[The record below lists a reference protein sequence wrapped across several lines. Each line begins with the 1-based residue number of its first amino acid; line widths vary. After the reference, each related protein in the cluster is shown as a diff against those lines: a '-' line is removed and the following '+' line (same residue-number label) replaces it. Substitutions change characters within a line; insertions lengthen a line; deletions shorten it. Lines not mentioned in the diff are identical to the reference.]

1 MLQGKHITFSY
12 SDSAKGKIDVL
23 KDVSFEIREHDFI
36 GLIGTSGSGKTTL
49 IKHLNGLLKA
59 ESGEIFFNGENI
71 YSKKYPI
78 SKLRKEVGLVF
89 QYPEQQLFGRTIL
102 KDVMYGPLNL
112 GMSEEEAEKSAV
124 ESLELVGIS
133 KEYYHLSPM
142 ELSGGQK
149 RCVAIAGVLAM
160 QPEILVLDEPA
171 AGLDPETKNE
181 IFELLCRIRK
191 ERNNA
196 IVLVSHHMEDVAQFA
211 NRVWVMHEGKIAMDG
226 TPEEV
231 YGRVEELEEM
241 HIGIPQITHLTYSL
255 IQEGL
260 PLPRPAINVADAEEM
275 LVRIFKGE
283 KIRDITI
290 GRYYDSE
297 SVIHRMDPRTKL
309 MGVLVYI
316 ISLFLVKNVWWYLG
330 CLIVMLVLYRLARVP
345 VGYLL
350 KGLRGILVLLCFTF
364 LFRMLYTPG
373 DAVASVWIFTITKQ
387 GIWKAVQM
395 TARIALMITGAS
407 LLSYTSTP
415 KELADGLEKA
425 FSGLGKI
432 GVPVHEM
439 AVIVM
444 IAFRFIPIMLEE
456 LNVLMDAQAARGAR
470 FEEGNVVE
478 KCKGVMTLLFPLFL
492 MTVRRSSDLAMAMEA
507 RGYTGSTETSRMYPL
522 TYKKED
528 RAGYIVILIYLAVF
542 IIGRISFLFF

>member
-1 MLQGKHITFSY
+1 M
-12 SDSAKGKIDVL
+12 
-23 KDVSFEIREHDFI
+23 
-36 GLIGTSGSGKTTL
+36 
-49 IKHLNGLLKA
+49 
-59 ESGEIFFNGENI
+59 
-71 YSKKYPI
+71 
-78 SKLRKEVGLVF
+78 
-89 QYPEQQLFGRTIL
+89 
-102 KDVMYGPLNL
+102 
-112 GMSEEEAEKSAV
+112 
-124 ESLELVGIS
+124 
-133 KEYYHLSPM
+133 
-142 ELSGGQK
+142 
-149 RCVAIAGVLAM
+149 
-160 QPEILVLDEPA
+160 
-171 AGLDPETKNE
+171 
-181 IFELLCRIRK
+181 
-191 ERNNA
+191 
-196 IVLVSHHMEDVAQFA
+196 
-211 NRVWVMHEGKIAMDG
+211 
-226 TPEEV
+226 
-231 YGRVEELEEM
+231 
-241 HIGIPQITHLTYSL
+241 
-255 IQEGL
+255 
-260 PLPRPAINVADAEEM
+260 
-275 LVRIFKGE
+275 
-283 KIRDITI
+283 IRDITI

-350 KGLRGILVLLCFTF
+350 KGLRGILVLLCF

-507 RGYTGSTETSRMYPL
+507 RCYHGGEGRTKMKPL
-522 TYKKED
+522 HYEKRD
-528 RAGYIVILIYLAVF
+528 RLSYLILFVFLAAMIVL
-542 IIGRISFLFF
+542 RIFL

>member
-1 MLQGKHITFSY
+1 M
-12 SDSAKGKIDVL
+12 
-23 KDVSFEIREHDFI
+23 
-36 GLIGTSGSGKTTL
+36 
-49 IKHLNGLLKA
+49 
-59 ESGEIFFNGENI
+59 
-71 YSKKYPI
+71 
-78 SKLRKEVGLVF
+78 
-89 QYPEQQLFGRTIL
+89 
-102 KDVMYGPLNL
+102 
-112 GMSEEEAEKSAV
+112 
-124 ESLELVGIS
+124 
-133 KEYYHLSPM
+133 
-142 ELSGGQK
+142 
-149 RCVAIAGVLAM
+149 
-160 QPEILVLDEPA
+160 
-171 AGLDPETKNE
+171 
-181 IFELLCRIRK
+181 
-191 ERNNA
+191 
-196 IVLVSHHMEDVAQFA
+196 
-211 NRVWVMHEGKIAMDG
+211 
-226 TPEEV
+226 
-231 YGRVEELEEM
+231 
-241 HIGIPQITHLTYSL
+241 
-255 IQEGL
+255 
-260 PLPRPAINVADAEEM
+260 
-275 LVRIFKGE
+275 
-283 KIRDITI
+283 IRDITI

-444 IAFRFIPIMLEE
+444 IAFRFIPIMLE
-456 LNVLMDAQAARGAR
+456 AQAARGAR

>member
-1 MLQGKHITFSY
+1 M
-12 SDSAKGKIDVL
+12 
-23 KDVSFEIREHDFI
+23 
-36 GLIGTSGSGKTTL
+36 
-49 IKHLNGLLKA
+49 
-59 ESGEIFFNGENI
+59 
-71 YSKKYPI
+71 
-78 SKLRKEVGLVF
+78 
-89 QYPEQQLFGRTIL
+89 
-102 KDVMYGPLNL
+102 
-112 GMSEEEAEKSAV
+112 
-124 ESLELVGIS
+124 
-133 KEYYHLSPM
+133 
-142 ELSGGQK
+142 
-149 RCVAIAGVLAM
+149 
-160 QPEILVLDEPA
+160 
-171 AGLDPETKNE
+171 
-181 IFELLCRIRK
+181 
-191 ERNNA
+191 
-196 IVLVSHHMEDVAQFA
+196 
-211 NRVWVMHEGKIAMDG
+211 
-226 TPEEV
+226 
-231 YGRVEELEEM
+231 
-241 HIGIPQITHLTYSL
+241 
-255 IQEGL
+255 
-260 PLPRPAINVADAEEM
+260 
-275 LVRIFKGE
+275 
-283 KIRDITI
+283 IRDITI

-444 IAFRFIPIMLEE
+444 
-456 LNVLMDAQAARGAR
+456 AARGAR

>member
-1 MLQGKHITFSY
+1 M
-12 SDSAKGKIDVL
+12 
-23 KDVSFEIREHDFI
+23 
-36 GLIGTSGSGKTTL
+36 
-49 IKHLNGLLKA
+49 
-59 ESGEIFFNGENI
+59 
-71 YSKKYPI
+71 
-78 SKLRKEVGLVF
+78 
-89 QYPEQQLFGRTIL
+89 
-102 KDVMYGPLNL
+102 
-112 GMSEEEAEKSAV
+112 
-124 ESLELVGIS
+124 
-133 KEYYHLSPM
+133 
-142 ELSGGQK
+142 
-149 RCVAIAGVLAM
+149 
-160 QPEILVLDEPA
+160 
-171 AGLDPETKNE
+171 
-181 IFELLCRIRK
+181 
-191 ERNNA
+191 
-196 IVLVSHHMEDVAQFA
+196 
-211 NRVWVMHEGKIAMDG
+211 
-226 TPEEV
+226 
-231 YGRVEELEEM
+231 
-241 HIGIPQITHLTYSL
+241 
-255 IQEGL
+255 
-260 PLPRPAINVADAEEM
+260 
-275 LVRIFKGE
+275 
-283 KIRDITI
+283 IRDITI

-387 GIWKAVQM
+387 GIWK
-395 TARIALMITGAS
+395 
-407 LLSYTSTP
+407 
-415 KELADGLEKA
+415 
-425 FSGLGKI
+425 
-432 GVPVHEM
+432 

>member
-1 MLQGKHITFSY
+1 M
-12 SDSAKGKIDVL
+12 
-23 KDVSFEIREHDFI
+23 
-36 GLIGTSGSGKTTL
+36 
-49 IKHLNGLLKA
+49 
-59 ESGEIFFNGENI
+59 
-71 YSKKYPI
+71 
-78 SKLRKEVGLVF
+78 
-89 QYPEQQLFGRTIL
+89 
-102 KDVMYGPLNL
+102 
-112 GMSEEEAEKSAV
+112 
-124 ESLELVGIS
+124 
-133 KEYYHLSPM
+133 
-142 ELSGGQK
+142 
-149 RCVAIAGVLAM
+149 
-160 QPEILVLDEPA
+160 
-171 AGLDPETKNE
+171 
-181 IFELLCRIRK
+181 
-191 ERNNA
+191 
-196 IVLVSHHMEDVAQFA
+196 
-211 NRVWVMHEGKIAMDG
+211 
-226 TPEEV
+226 
-231 YGRVEELEEM
+231 
-241 HIGIPQITHLTYSL
+241 
-255 IQEGL
+255 
-260 PLPRPAINVADAEEM
+260 
-275 LVRIFKGE
+275 
-283 KIRDITI
+283 IRDITI

-542 IIGRISFLFF
+542 IIGRISFLFFCHNESSNTYGIKNWRNNIC

>member
-1 MLQGKHITFSY
+1 M
-12 SDSAKGKIDVL
+12 
-23 KDVSFEIREHDFI
+23 
-36 GLIGTSGSGKTTL
+36 
-49 IKHLNGLLKA
+49 
-59 ESGEIFFNGENI
+59 
-71 YSKKYPI
+71 
-78 SKLRKEVGLVF
+78 
-89 QYPEQQLFGRTIL
+89 
-102 KDVMYGPLNL
+102 
-112 GMSEEEAEKSAV
+112 
-124 ESLELVGIS
+124 
-133 KEYYHLSPM
+133 
-142 ELSGGQK
+142 
-149 RCVAIAGVLAM
+149 
-160 QPEILVLDEPA
+160 
-171 AGLDPETKNE
+171 
-181 IFELLCRIRK
+181 
-191 ERNNA
+191 
-196 IVLVSHHMEDVAQFA
+196 
-211 NRVWVMHEGKIAMDG
+211 
-226 TPEEV
+226 
-231 YGRVEELEEM
+231 
-241 HIGIPQITHLTYSL
+241 
-255 IQEGL
+255 
-260 PLPRPAINVADAEEM
+260 
-275 LVRIFKGE
+275 
-283 KIRDITI
+283 IRDITI

-470 FEEGNVVE
+470 FEVVE

>member
-1 MLQGKHITFSY
+1 M
-12 SDSAKGKIDVL
+12 
-23 KDVSFEIREHDFI
+23 
-36 GLIGTSGSGKTTL
+36 
-49 IKHLNGLLKA
+49 
-59 ESGEIFFNGENI
+59 
-71 YSKKYPI
+71 
-78 SKLRKEVGLVF
+78 
-89 QYPEQQLFGRTIL
+89 
-102 KDVMYGPLNL
+102 
-112 GMSEEEAEKSAV
+112 
-124 ESLELVGIS
+124 
-133 KEYYHLSPM
+133 
-142 ELSGGQK
+142 
-149 RCVAIAGVLAM
+149 
-160 QPEILVLDEPA
+160 
-171 AGLDPETKNE
+171 
-181 IFELLCRIRK
+181 
-191 ERNNA
+191 
-196 IVLVSHHMEDVAQFA
+196 
-211 NRVWVMHEGKIAMDG
+211 
-226 TPEEV
+226 
-231 YGRVEELEEM
+231 
-241 HIGIPQITHLTYSL
+241 
-255 IQEGL
+255 
-260 PLPRPAINVADAEEM
+260 
-275 LVRIFKGE
+275 
-283 KIRDITI
+283 IRDITI

-316 ISLFLVKNVWWYLG
+316 ISLFLVKNVWWYLV

-415 KELADGLEKA
+415 KELADGLE
-425 FSGLGKI
+425 KI

>member
-1 MLQGKHITFSY
+1 M
-12 SDSAKGKIDVL
+12 
-23 KDVSFEIREHDFI
+23 
-36 GLIGTSGSGKTTL
+36 
-49 IKHLNGLLKA
+49 
-59 ESGEIFFNGENI
+59 
-71 YSKKYPI
+71 
-78 SKLRKEVGLVF
+78 
-89 QYPEQQLFGRTIL
+89 
-102 KDVMYGPLNL
+102 
-112 GMSEEEAEKSAV
+112 
-124 ESLELVGIS
+124 
-133 KEYYHLSPM
+133 
-142 ELSGGQK
+142 
-149 RCVAIAGVLAM
+149 
-160 QPEILVLDEPA
+160 
-171 AGLDPETKNE
+171 
-181 IFELLCRIRK
+181 
-191 ERNNA
+191 
-196 IVLVSHHMEDVAQFA
+196 
-211 NRVWVMHEGKIAMDG
+211 
-226 TPEEV
+226 
-231 YGRVEELEEM
+231 
-241 HIGIPQITHLTYSL
+241 
-255 IQEGL
+255 
-260 PLPRPAINVADAEEM
+260 
-275 LVRIFKGE
+275 
-283 KIRDITI
+283 IRDITI

-432 GVPVHEM
+432 G
-439 AVIVM
+439 
-444 IAFRFIPIMLEE
+444 E

>member
-1 MLQGKHITFSY
+1 M
-12 SDSAKGKIDVL
+12 
-23 KDVSFEIREHDFI
+23 
-36 GLIGTSGSGKTTL
+36 
-49 IKHLNGLLKA
+49 
-59 ESGEIFFNGENI
+59 
-71 YSKKYPI
+71 
-78 SKLRKEVGLVF
+78 
-89 QYPEQQLFGRTIL
+89 
-102 KDVMYGPLNL
+102 
-112 GMSEEEAEKSAV
+112 
-124 ESLELVGIS
+124 
-133 KEYYHLSPM
+133 
-142 ELSGGQK
+142 
-149 RCVAIAGVLAM
+149 
-160 QPEILVLDEPA
+160 
-171 AGLDPETKNE
+171 
-181 IFELLCRIRK
+181 
-191 ERNNA
+191 
-196 IVLVSHHMEDVAQFA
+196 
-211 NRVWVMHEGKIAMDG
+211 
-226 TPEEV
+226 
-231 YGRVEELEEM
+231 
-241 HIGIPQITHLTYSL
+241 
-255 IQEGL
+255 
-260 PLPRPAINVADAEEM
+260 
-275 LVRIFKGE
+275 
-283 KIRDITI
+283 IRDITI

-297 SVIHRMDPRTKL
+297 SVIHRMDPRTKQ

-387 GIWKAVQM
+387 GIWK
-395 TARIALMITGAS
+395 ALMITGAS